1 MVYQYFSLA
10 ISQYDGMPKT
20 SRQTLQALGKKLK
33 KLRKEHDL
41 TQEKLAEQLR
51 ISTVY
56 VGFLEAGKGS
66 PSLKLLMK
74 NSRKF
79 NVKVEDLFH
88 R

>member
-1 MVYQYFSLA
+1 MA
-10 ISQYDGMPKT
+10 KT
-20 SRQTLQALGKKLK
+20 KQETLKALGKKIK
-33 KLRKEHDL
+33 SLRKENGL

-74 NSRKF
+74 ISRKF
-79 NVKVEDLFH
+79 GVKVEDLFH

>member
-1 MVYQYFSLA
+1 
-10 ISQYDGMPKT
+10 MPKT
-20 SRQTLQALGKKLK
+20 SSQTLKALGKKVK
-33 KLRKEHDL
+33 KLRKENNI

-56 VGFLEAGKGS
+56 MGYIERGKGQ

-74 NSRKF
+74 IARKF

>member
-1 MVYQYFSLA
+1 MRA
-10 ISQYDGMPKT
+10 I
-20 SRQTLQALGKKLK
+20 GKKLK
-33 KLRKEHDL
+33 KLRREHGL

-79 NVKVEDLFH
+79 NVKIEDLIYS